1 MNRPSTTITAAGI
14 GGAIASILMGLL
26 GAFFPD
32 IADKLP
38 AGFEA
43 SVATVVAFG
52 AGFLVRERVLR
63 KRFNQEQIERLP

>member
-1 MNRPSTTITAAGI
+1 MKRPSTTITVAGI

-32 IADKLP
+32 VADKLP

-43 SVATVVAFG
+43 SIATVVAFG
-52 AGFLVRERVLR
+52 AGLWVREEVLR
-63 KRFNQEQIERLP
+63 ERFEEEMK